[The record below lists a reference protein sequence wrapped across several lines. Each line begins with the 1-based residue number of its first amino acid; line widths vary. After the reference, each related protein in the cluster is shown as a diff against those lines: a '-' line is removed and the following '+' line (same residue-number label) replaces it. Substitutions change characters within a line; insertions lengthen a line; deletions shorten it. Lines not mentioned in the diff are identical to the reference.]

1 MATVLNRLE
10 RPIDL
15 ADGSVL
21 GVGEQRAGVDVDAP
35 HNVQLVTAG
44 AIAVVAAGPGPVP
57 GPRREYV
64 LAEIVGEPGDGDVLA
79 WDEDVWRPA
88 PPVEGSVG
96 GIEDVPGLEDAL
108 AADATALAAHEADRA
123 AHPRHFGTIKGGNA
137 GTVDLEVSVT
147 SSGTAVQI
155 PGLVKEVVVDGLGV
169 EGVVHLPNVFSP
181 ANNMFLVVQVRR
193 GSTVVDTMAMA
204 ANIAGIAA
212 TLPWQDL
219 TPPDGAHTYTVW
231 AYKSGASHPKIST
244 SLNGPGGNM
253 FAPRL
258 IVREF
263 GASA

>member
-1 MATVLNRLE
+1 MEL
-10 RPIDL
+10 
-15 ADGSVL
+15 DGGPTLFL
-21 GVGEQRAGVDVDAP
+21 GVPGREEGVAPSSSRNAALVASGRLVVVDPDAP
-35 HNVQLVTAG
+35 
-44 AIAVVAAGPGPVP
+44 VP
-57 GPRREYV
+57 
-64 LAEIVGEPGDGDVLA
+64 
-79 WDEDVWRPA
+79 PA
-88 PPVEGSVG
+88 PVRRDPVVRRRDTGALEAAEGGGVYTPVPVEGSVG